1 MSDAPTPEGSAPQGQ
16 GPAGESPDDETFTA
30 RVNAW
35 FATAI
40 GGIVAPI
47 AATVLAFLVGGLVV
61 VATGHNPFGTY
72 QAIFEG
78 TGLNPISYLGDERQ
92 SAWADLQQTLI
103 VFTPLVLT
111 SIAVAFA
118 FRCGMFNIG
127 GQGQYLV
134 GIYAA
139 LLVGTNLAGT
149 PGVFHILLA
158 IVAATFAGLVWG
170 GIAGILKATVGAHEV
185 ITTIMLNWIAIYGGQ
200 WLFEL
205 GGPLQGS
212 EPSTPRSNPVFD
224 AVHLPAVPGG
234 TGLQPLHVGVFI
246 AIAALVVYTLLLNR
260 TTLGY
265 EVRAVGFNPEA
276 ARYGGISVGRSYF
289 LALAIAGAFAGLGGA
304 MDILGWK
311 YTVATNDIQISAVGF
326 VGIAVA
332 LLGRNRAIGIF
343 FAALL
348 FAALQTGT
356 SSRQLDPDVFPPEL
370 AGNLSVMIQALI
382 ILFVATELLI
392 LYVWEARRK
401 IGFDRQPRLQTEE
414 V

>member
-1 MSDAPTPEGSAPQGQ
+1 MSDAPTPVGSGPQGA
-16 GPAGESPDDETFTA
+16 GPAGEPAEDAAYTA

-40 GGIVAPI
+40 GGIAAPI

-61 VATGHNPFGTY
+61 VATGHNPIGTY

-78 TGLNPISYLGDERQ
+78 TGLNPVSYFGDGRMA
-92 SAWADLQQTLI
+92 AWADLQQTLI

-134 GIYAA
+134 GLYAA

-149 PGVFHILLA
+149 PSLFHIVLA
-158 IVAATFAGLVWG
+158 IVAATFAGLIWG

-200 WLFEL
+200 YLFEL

-212 EPSTPRSNPVFD
+212 EPSTPRSNSVFES
-224 AVHLPAVPGG
+224 VHLPAFPGG
-234 TGLQPLHVGVFI
+234 TGLQPLHVGVLI

-289 LALAIAGAFAGLGGA
+289 LALAIAGSFAGLAGA
-304 MDILGWK
+304 MDMLGWK
-311 YTVATNDIQISAVGF
+311 YTVATNDIQVSAVGF

-332 LLGRNRAIGIF
+332 LLGRNKAIGIF

-356 SSRQLDPDVFPPEL
+356 SSRQLDADVFPPEL
-370 AGNLSVMIQALI
+370 AGNLSIMIQALI

-392 LYVWEARRK
+392 LYIWEARRK
-401 IGFDRQPRLQTEE
+401 IGFDRQPRLHTEE
-414 V
+414 A

>member
-1 MSDAPTPEGSAPQGQ
+1 M
-16 GPAGESPDDETFTA
+16 
-30 RVNAW
+30 NAW
-35 FATAI
+35 FTSAL

-61 VATGHNPFGTY
+61 VATGHNPIGTY

-78 TGLNPISYLGDERQ
+78 TGLNPFSYFGDGRDA
-92 SAWADLQQTLI
+92 AWADLQQTLI

-111 SIAVAFA
+111 AIAVAFA

-134 GIYAA
+134 GLYAA
-139 LLVGTNLAGT
+139 LLVGTNLSGT
-149 PGVFHILLA
+149 PSVFHIILA
-158 IVAATFAGLVWG
+158 IVAATFAGLIWG

-212 EPSTPRSNPVFD
+212 EPSTPRSNAVFES
-224 AVHLPAVPGG
+224 VHLPAFPGG
-234 TGLQPLHVGVFI
+234 TGLQPLHVGVLI
-246 AIAALVVYTLLLNR
+246 AVAALVVYTLLLNR

-289 LALAIAGAFAGLGGA
+289 LALAIAGSFAGLAGA
-304 MDILGWK
+304 MDMLGWK
-311 YTVATNDIQISAVGF
+311 YTVATNDIQVSAVGF

-370 AGNLSVMIQALI
+370 AGNLSIMIQALI

-392 LYVWEARRK
+392 LYIWEARRK

-414 V
+414 L